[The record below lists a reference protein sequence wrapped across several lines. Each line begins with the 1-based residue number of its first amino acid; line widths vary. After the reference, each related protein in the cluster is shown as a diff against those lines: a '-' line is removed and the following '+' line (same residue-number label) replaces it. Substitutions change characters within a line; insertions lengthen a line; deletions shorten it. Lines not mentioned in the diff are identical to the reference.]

1 MSEDFI
7 AHAFDKFSQESKTSR
22 SRYEGTGLG
31 LAITK
36 QLVDRMDGSIELKS
50 KVGVGTT
57 VIVKI
62 PFKIGTQ
69 DKNSNLSDKSVSF
82 DDYSVEGMK
91 AHKYWSVGA
100 LITMLGTFYTGYK
113 KKESSHKYFAL
124 SSMLCMVM
132 AIYTG
137 HKMITGN
144 RKKKANEEKDTER
157 EE

>member
-7 AHAFDKFSQESKTSR
+7 DMALDMFAQESETSR

-50 KVGVGTT
+50 KAGVGTT

-69 DKNSNLSDKSVSF
+69 DKNSNLSDVVKPV
-82 DDYSVEGMK
+82 DDYSVEGM
-91 AHKYWSVGA
+91 
-100 LITMLGTFYTGYK
+100 
-113 KKESSHKYFAL
+113 
-124 SSMLCMVM
+124 
-132 AIYTG
+132 
-137 HKMITGN
+137 
-144 RKKKANEEKDTER
+144 
-157 EE
+157 